1 MPEKKKKVI
10 TILIKICG
18 LVILRNGEW
27 AGNEILMSSLT
38 NTRCQEMLPKMDQVK
53 NNNVLLRSMWVLL
66 GIHTEE
72 TRRERDTCTPMFI
85 AALFRS
91 EEL

>member
-38 NTRCQEMLPKMDQVK
+38 NTRCQEILPKMDKLK
-53 NNNVLLRSMWVLL
+53 NNNVLLRSMWVNIREKANKAESGCLWTVRLRVEGREPAVLL
-66 GIHTEE
+66 
-72 TRRERDTCTPMFI
+72 
-85 AALFRS
+85 
-91 EEL
+91 